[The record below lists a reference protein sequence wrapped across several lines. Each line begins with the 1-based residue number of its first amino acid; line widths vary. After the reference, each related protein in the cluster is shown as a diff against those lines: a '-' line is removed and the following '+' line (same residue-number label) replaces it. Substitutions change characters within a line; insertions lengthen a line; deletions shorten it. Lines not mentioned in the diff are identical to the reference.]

1 MEKNKNKEK
10 MRMIIDPA
18 LPQWKGNFHC
28 HTTGSDG
35 WVTPQEAAAQYKA
48 AGYDFLAITDHR
60 RVTDPAEAET
70 DLLLIPGIELDY
82 RVETGHAQAV
92 HIVGVGVDRDAL
104 DIPAAMRTPQ
114 QGVDAIRASGGRA
127 IFAHPAW
134 SLNDPETIK
143 GLKNLSAVE
152 IYNRCSDFPWN
163 ARRADSSEV
172 IDLCFADGFLLPIV
186 AADDAHQYNGD
197 QCHSAVIACA
207 AACTREGILDALD
220 KGNVYGS
227 QGPRIT
233 EMKMENGALSIRCT
247 PCRKVIFYSD
257 AIYSRERTVAGEAI
271 TEARYQALPRETY
284 LRVEIEDTEG
294 RRAWSS
300 PVRV

>member
-1 MEKNKNKEK
+1 MNRNEEKQN

-35 WVTPQEAAAQYKA
+35 WLTPREAAAQYRA

-60 RVTDPAEAET
+60 RVTEPAEAET
-70 DLLLIPGIELDY
+70 DLLLIPGVELDY

-92 HIVGVGVDRDAL
+92 HIIGVGVHPGIMQD
-104 DIPAAMRTPQ
+104 PAALASPQ
-114 QGVDAIRASGGRA
+114 QGVDAIRACGGLA

-143 GLKNLSAVE
+143 GLKHLSAVE

-186 AADDAHQYNGD
+186 AADDAHRYNGD

-207 AACTREGILDALD
+207 EACTRESILDALD

-233 EMKMENGALSIRCT
+233 EMKIEDGEVALKCT

-257 AIYSRERTVAGEAI
+257 AIYSRERTLSGEDI
-271 TEARYQALPRETY
+271 TEARYRPLPRETY
-284 LRVEIEDTEG
+284 IRVEIEDENG
-294 RRAWSS
+294 LRAWSS
-300 PVRV
+300 PVRL